1 MLEHIRRAMD
11 LKFTDY
17 FALLEVDRSTS
28 KEGIKKAFMAKALIF
43 HPDKAK
49 TPAEKKVY
57 TKTYEDLQNAYRI
70 LSSDVSRKQ
79 YLDANQKTNIDLKRE
94 ARNVT
99 YSHAPVKTDF
109 HDAFKSTRDNKDKE
123 QFELLEKQVR
133 SNVVSQREVRNFIE
147 QRNKD
152 TYAISKGDQGRVER
166 VERVER
172 VDSTG
177 RVDGPSAV
185 QVYEEPIGYSSGLEE
200 RSNVQLSNVSFEGV
214 PMDKLITGND
224 ISGTGNFNTEEFCPM
239 PLGAMENKIK
249 LIQMERENFKK
260 LSQMD
265 FKTVPTEV
273 EVAYSELFK
282 SS

>member
-1 MLEHIRRAMD
+1 MD
-11 LKFTDY
+11 GKFTDY

-109 HDAFKSTRDNKDKE
+109 HDAFKSTRDKKDKE

-152 TYAISKGDQGRVER
+152 TYAISKGDQGREANAS
-166 VERVER
+166 E
-172 VDSTG
+172 TNQG

-214 PMDKLITGND
+214 PMNKLITGND
-224 ISGTGNFNTEEFCPM
+224 ISGTGNFNTKEFCPM

-282 SS
+282 TK

>member
-1 MLEHIRRAMD
+1 M
-11 LKFTDY
+11 
-17 FALLEVDRSTS
+17 
-28 KEGIKKAFMAKALIF
+28 
-43 HPDKAK
+43 
-49 TPAEKKVY
+49 
-57 TKTYEDLQNAYRI
+57 
-70 LSSDVSRKQ
+70 
-79 YLDANQKTNIDLKRE
+79 
-94 ARNVT
+94 T

-109 HDAFKSTRDNKDKE
+109 HDAFKSTRDKKDKE

-133 SNVVSQREVRNFIE
+133 SNVISQREVRNFIE

-152 TYAISKGDQGRVER
+152 TYAISKGDHHAKASETNQA
-166 VERVER
+166 R
-172 VDSTG
+172 VDPTARVDHTG

-282 SS
+282 SK